1 MCLLARKCCH
11 SCSSCVNF
19 DATICVISLKCVL
32 TTVHTDCDKNSKQS
46 VVKSFG
52 KLSKSQSTITK
63 LNIVQANSIKT
74 PMCCFACRGVSQQS
88 KKLKS
93 NAYKNLS
100 QTLLRQNTIK
110 SITIAILALS
120 TKARRTQ
127 QINLKR
133 IAKHL

>member
-1 MCLLARKCCH
+1 
-11 SCSSCVNF
+11 
-19 DATICVISLKCVL
+19 
-32 TTVHTDCDKNSKQS
+32 
-46 VVKSFG
+46 
-52 KLSKSQSTITK
+52 
-63 LNIVQANSIKT
+63 
-74 PMCCFACRGVSQQS
+74 MCCFACRGVSQQS